1 MSDAEMIIKLISGGG
16 VAALAGIAWN
26 LRNAWKASLDE
37 AKANERRH
45 QEALSEFRQAHAV
58 QNAILAALTERMD
71 RADVRA
77 DRIETRIEALLA
89 SRKD

>member
-1 MSDAEMIIKLISGGG
+1 MTDAEIIIKLISGGG

-26 LRNAWKASLDE
+26 LRNAWKIAVGE
-37 AKANERRH
+37 ATANERRH
-45 QEALSEFRQAHAV
+45 QEALAELRQAHAV

>member
-1 MSDAEMIIKLISGGG
+1 MTESEIIFKFISGGG
-16 VAALAGIAWN
+16 VAALAGVAWN
-26 LRNAWKASLDE
+26 LRNAWKMSLEE

-45 QEALSEFRQAHAV
+45 QEALSEIRQAHAV

-89 SRKD
+89 NRKD